1 MYTVEI
7 TPIDITQPIDL
18 PDPWPQLQAQ
28 NFHHDLTELAQRY
41 LLQARRLGFEELGRE
56 VLKQLG
62 AGFLAPFERKQFEH
76 LIGGPYASMQSKVLD
91 VLDELALEF
100 GDRVSSVVWD
110 SFAFLGTVPDPT
122 IETTILSRQES
133 LTHPYWIVDSCLH
146 AVGKA
151 YRLLLHIETCMS
163 RAGAGLFEHGC
174 GCDCR
179 VAPSTIGKVEYY
191 LAPELYRVV
200 SFELWSHTLSESLL
214 IGGLHM
220 PFAMGLSPY
229 AADVMRLQGKQTD
242 SVVTR

>member
-7 TPIDITQPIDL
+7 TPVDLTHPIDL
-18 PDPWPQLQAQ
+18 PHPWTHLQAK
-28 NFHHDLTELAQRY
+28 NFHHDLTELSRRY
-41 LLQARRLGFEELGRE
+41 LLQARRLGFEDLGRE
-56 VLKQLG
+56 VLTQLG
-62 AGFLAPFERKQFEH
+62 TGFLTPFDRTHFEH
-76 LIGGPYASMQSKVLD
+76 LIGGPYADMQCKVLD
-91 VLDELALEF
+91 VLQELSQEF
-100 GDRVSSVVWD
+100 GDRISSVVWD

-179 VAPSTIGKVEYY
+179 VAPSTLGKVEYA
-191 LAPELYRVV
+191 LAPELYKVV

-220 PFAMGLSPY
+220 PFEMGLSPY
-229 AADVMRLQGKQTD
+229 AADVMRLQGKHVGDAAQ
-242 SVVTR
+242 V